1 MKANHSGQVAL
12 IMVLIM
18 TVISA
23 VAVSVAS
30 RSTVETR
37 IQQMNVE
44 NTEALLA
51 AQAGLEESI
60 AKSTPVSGT
69 FGTGQYQVSLNEA
82 GSGSVISEK
91 INPGET
97 LEIDL
102 DGAVGVTGLKI
113 FWKPAILGSFPAI
126 FVSDVRNDQTLN
138 YAYDATDSNGFTQAL
153 TGETLEGVSYTYST
167 PVLVISQEFSK
178 NLRITVLGS
187 SAFLGIQPEGGLL
200 SPQSINFRAVADV
213 ASTNQNVVKYG
224 IEYIE
229 SKSDQVPSVFGYVLF
244 SGGSIVQ

>member
-44 NTEALLA
+44 NTEALLT

-60 AKSTPVSGT
+60 AKRNPVSGT
-69 FGTGQYQVSLNEA
+69 FGTGEYQVSLNEA
-82 GSGSVISEK
+82 ETGSEISEK

-97 LEIDL
+97 LEINL
-102 DGAVGVTGLKI
+102 DGAAGVTGLKI
-113 FWKPAILGSFPAI
+113 FWKPAILGSSTAI
-126 FVSDVRNDQTLN
+126 FVSDIRSDQTLN
-138 YAYDATDSNGFTQAL
+138 YAYDTNGSNGFAPAL
-153 TGETLEGVSYTYST
+153 AAETLEGVNYNYTT
-167 PVLVISQEFSK
+167 PVLVVEPGVSEK
-178 NLRITVLGS
+178 LKITVLGS
-187 SAFLGIQPEGGLL
+187 SVFLGIQPVGGLL
-200 SPQSINFRAVADV
+200 SPQSTNFRAVADV

-224 IEYIE
+224 IEYVE